1 MPRRTR
7 SFHPGLYHL
16 APRAS
21 DTRYLFENDVER
33 QGFLLELARTLER
46 FEIALVAYTLMGTHY
61 HLVVDSPGTGIA
73 PALQRLHTWYARMA
87 NSVRERAAHLFRAH
101 YFARE
106 LTSEEDLLTVCH
118 YVAHNPVEAAL
129 VREPFAWP
137 WSSAAAT
144 AGLARPQVALKLEPI
159 RLAFGGRPDWQ
170 RRYQAFV
177 AAPWQERSDA

>member
-21 DTRYLFENDVER
+21 DTRYLFENDGER
-33 QGFLLELARTLER
+33 QSFLLELARTLER

-73 PALQRLHTWYARMA
+73 PALQRLHTWYARRA
-87 NSVRERAAHLFRAH
+87 NSARERAAHLFRSH

-106 LTSEEDLLTVCH
+106 ITSDEDLLTVCH

-129 VREPFAWP
+129 VGEPFAWP

-144 AGLARPQVALKLEPI
+144 AGLARPPVRLELEPI
-159 RLAFGGRPDWQ
+159 RSAFGSPPNWQ
-170 RRYQAFV
+170 RRYQAFI
-177 AAPWQERSDA
+177 AASWQT

>member
-1 MPRRTR
+1 MPRRRR

-21 DTRYLFENDVER
+21 DTRYLFENDRER

-61 HLVVDSPGTGIA
+61 HLVVDSPGAGIA
-73 PALQRLHTWYARMA
+73 AALQRLHTWHARLA
-87 NSVRERAAHLFRAH
+87 NRARERTAHLFRAH

-106 LTSEEDLLTVCH
+106 ITSENDLLTVCH
-118 YVAHNPVEAAL
+118 YVAHNPVEAGL

-144 AGLARPQVALKLEPI
+144 AGLARPQVPLDTEPI
-159 RLAFGGRPDWQ
+159 RMAFGGLPNWQ
-170 RRYQAFV
+170 RRYGAFI
-177 AAPWQERSDA
+177 AASWQR

>member
-1 MPRRTR
+1 MPRRPR

-21 DTRYLFENDVER
+21 DTRYLFENDGER
-33 QGFLLELARTLER
+33 RSFLLELVRTLVR

-61 HLVVDSPGTGIA
+61 HLVVDSPGAGIA
-73 PALQRLHTWYARMA
+73 TALQRLHTWYARRA
-87 NSVRERAAHLFRAH
+87 NRTRERTAHLFRAH

-106 LTSEEDLLTVCH
+106 ITSDEDLLTVCH
-118 YVAHNPVEAAL
+118 YLAHNPVEAGL

-144 AGLARPQVALKLEPI
+144 AGLAPLLVPLELGPI
-159 RLAFGGRPDWQ
+159 RGAFGGRPSW
-170 RRYQAFV
+170 RRQYQAFI
-177 AAPWQERSDA
+177 AAPWPR

>member
-7 SFHPGLYHL
+7 SYHPGLYHL

-21 DTRYLFENDVER
+21 DTRYLFENDGER
-33 QGFLLELARTLER
+33 QSFLLELARTLER

-61 HLVVDSPGTGIA
+61 HLVVDSLGTGIA
-73 PALQRLHTWYARMA
+73 PALQRLHTWYARIA
-87 NSVRERAAHLFRAH
+87 NSARERAAHLFRAH

-106 LTSEEDLLTVCH
+106 ITSEEDLLTVCH
-118 YVAHNPVEAAL
+118 YVAHNPVEAGL

-144 AGLARPQVALKLEPI
+144 AGLARPQVPLELEPI
-159 RLAFGGRPDWQ
+159 RLAFGSRPNWQ
-170 RRYQAFV
+170 SRYQAFI
-177 AAPWQERSDA
+177 AASSQEWSDA